1 MRKFLVYFGFMLSAI
16 CFLVACGSKNSSN
29 SKEKDCRIYECD
41 YKTLN
46 LNTKITTTFN
56 DEEISISGNIFRL
69 FTDPLTVKNKN
80 DEIIGYAGDVYGFIS
95 QDDHGIYIGEEFD
108 VNMCGNV
115 DLFGESYTLKN
126 ENGEVVGNVSFNTFN
141 TYGTIKDTNDNIIA
155 EYVSSY
161 FFNDYTVTIYENDIC
176 SDLSILMIV
185 GSYVSDYQA
194 DH

>member
-29 SKEKDCRIYECD
+29 SKENDCRIYECD